1 MNKISLKVKITLWYF
16 LIVSVVSI
24 AILTGL
30 MAISR
35 NIIVT
40 DIKDSVVSSVNNL
53 EIKINEI
60 PFNASEYSLDENH
73 KIPLHILYGKG
84 TQTAIYN
91 SEKKLTYGS
100 APYGIENILS
110 FKDNELRIE
119 SHNGKEYYVY
129 DKQVNITN
137 NEYLWIKSIACISD
151 RVAFLNLAFQNNLI
165 IAICFILIAVLGGY
179 LIINKAL
186 SPVTK
191 ITETANNII
200 NTNNLSARIN
210 VDLGNDEI
218 HMLAN
223 TVDKM
228 LDKIESSFAKERQF
242 TSDASHE
249 LRTPIS
255 VILSECEYAEECIT
269 NIDEYK
275 ETIASIKNQ
284 TQKMSNLV
292 SELLAISRMDN
303 EKITINKEETNL
315 SELLDIICE
324 EQIITRNSKIK
335 LEKHIDEN
343 IIEKVDQ
350 LLITRLFINVISN
363 AYQYSEDDTIIKVY
377 LYQEKNKTIFSVK
390 DQGIGI
396 DKENLEKIWNRFYQV
411 DSARNKNTSGLG
423 LPMVKWIAD
432 KHDIEIKVESELN
445 KGTQFTFIFNKN

>member
-1 MNKISLKVKITLWYF
+1 MNKVSLKIKITLWYL

-24 AILTGL
+24 AILSGM

-35 NIIVT
+35 NIIVN
-40 DIKDSVVSSVNNL
+40 DIKDSVLSSVSNL
-53 EIKINEI
+53 ETKIMEI
-60 PFNASEYSLDENH
+60 PFDASEYSLRDRNE
-73 KIPLHILYGKG
+73 IPLHILYGKG
-84 TQTAIYN
+84 TQTAVYDSN
-91 SEKKLTYGS
+91 KKLAFGS

-110 FKDNELRIE
+110 FKENMLRIE

-129 DKQVNITN
+129 DKQVQITDTD
-137 NEYLWIKSIACISD
+137 YLWIKSIACISD
-151 RVAFLNLAFQNNLI
+151 RVAFLNLAFQNNFI

-186 SPVTK
+186 TPVSK

-200 NTNNLSARIN
+200 NTNNFSERIN
-210 VDLGNDEI
+210 IDSGNDEI
-218 HMLAN
+218 HILAN

-269 NIDEYK
+269 NPDEYK
-275 ETIASIKNQ
+275 ETITSIKNQ

-303 EKITINKEETNL
+303 EKITINKEETNI
-315 SELLDIICE
+315 SELLDIVCD
-324 EQIITRNSKIK
+324 EQITTHNPNIK

-343 IIEKVDQ
+343 IIEVVDQ
-350 LLITRLFINVISN
+350 LLITRLFVNIISN
-363 AYQYSEDDTIIKVY
+363 AYQYSEDNTTISVY
-377 LYQEKNKTIFSVK
+377 LYKKNDQTIFAVK

-396 DKENLEKIWNRFYQV
+396 EQENLDKIWNRFYQV
-411 DSARNKNTSGLG
+411 DGSRSKNTSGLG
-423 LPMVKWIAD
+423 LSMVKWIAD
-432 KHDIEIKVESELN
+432 KHKITINVESKINEGSN
-445 KGTQFTFIFNKN
+445 FIFKF